1 MTAITFDTLA
11 YSRTLQDAGM
21 PVEQADALARAQ
33 KAAIDE
39 MLAAKELATKGD
51 IREAELRLQAEI
63 EKVRKE
69 TQQVKYDLLKWQIG
83 LAVAIIAIMA
93 KGFGWL
99 GF

>member
-1 MTAITFDTLA
+1 MTAIAFDTLA

-39 MLAAKELATKGD
+39 MVEAKELARKDD
-51 IREAELRLQAEI
+51 IQGLRLEMKAMEM
-63 EKVRKE
+63 R
-69 TQQVKYDLLKWQIG
+69 LLKWQIG